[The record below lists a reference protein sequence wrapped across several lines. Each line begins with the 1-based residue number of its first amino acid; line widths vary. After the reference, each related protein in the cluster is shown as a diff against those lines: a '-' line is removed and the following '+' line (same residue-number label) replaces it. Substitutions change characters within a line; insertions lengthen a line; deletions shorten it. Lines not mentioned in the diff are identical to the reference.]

1 MSNNYKNLFIK
12 ILKFKK
18 NKFIDDLKF
27 LQLAK
32 KKNLSK
38 LAENYFEKKTKLTM
52 IDGYLSK
59 KSKNSIIPW
68 HSDKAYKGE
77 ISSERLSEQN
87 FYNPDYI
94 FLKVFIYLTDVSPNN
109 GCMSYIPNT
118 HKILYYVREG
128 IFKKKLRYSPYWS
141 LDQLL
146 DFLKINDNFNYI
158 SERLQN
164 SEILETFLENA
175 KKLGDNLSSN
185 YDYDMKAGD
194 AIVFDEG
201 GIHRGSK
208 PVTHDR
214 LVLRYNYCIEN

>member
-1 MSNNYKNLFIK
+1 MLVQIMV
-12 ILKFKK
+12 
-18 NKFIDDLKF
+18 
-27 LQLAK
+27 AC
-32 KKNLSK
+32 
-38 LAENYFEKKTKLTM
+38 
-52 IDGYLSK
+52 
-59 KSKNSIIPW
+59 
-68 HSDKAYKGE
+68 H
-77 ISSERLSEQN
+77 
-87 FYNPDYI
+87 I
-94 FLKVFIYLTDVSPNN
+94 FLIHIKF
-109 GCMSYIPNT
+109 YIMLE
-118 HKILYYVREG
+118 KGYS
-128 IFKKKLRYSPYWS
+128 KKKLRYSPYWS